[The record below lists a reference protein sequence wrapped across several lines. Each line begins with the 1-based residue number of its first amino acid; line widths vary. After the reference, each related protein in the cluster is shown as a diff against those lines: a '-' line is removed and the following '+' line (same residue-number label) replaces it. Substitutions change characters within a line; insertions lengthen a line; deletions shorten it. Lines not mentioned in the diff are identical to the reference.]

1 MSRERVPV
9 TLRRQVKSEQEQRC
23 LICDSFEHLSIHHIL
38 PVSHGGSNRRENLC
52 GLCGECHDW
61 ADHMA
66 LTENIYLSDLIDMQS
81 DVEYNL
87 GLDIS

>member
-1 MSRERVPV
+1 MSRERVPA

-23 LICDSFEHLSIHHIL
+23 LICSSFEHLSIHHIL
-38 PVSHGGSNRRENLC
+38 PVAHGGGNNRENLC

-66 LTENIYLSDLIDMQS
+66 LTENIYLFDLIDMQS
-81 DVEYNL
+81 GIEYIL
-87 GLDIS
+87 GA